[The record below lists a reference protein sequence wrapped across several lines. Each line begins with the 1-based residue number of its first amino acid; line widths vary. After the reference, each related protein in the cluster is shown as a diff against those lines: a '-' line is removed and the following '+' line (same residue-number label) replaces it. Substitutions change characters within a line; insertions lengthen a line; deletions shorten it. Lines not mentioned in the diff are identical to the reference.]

1 MSAVGGITCYKVQ
14 QKQGAAY
21 RAALTIGHGSKGP
34 RRKTVTR
41 KTKDEAL
48 KAIYAL
54 RADFDRGILKSR
66 GKTAVHD
73 LAMTYFFEVAKERV
87 TEKTLSGYVYNFER
101 YVSPYLGGQRIDH
114 LGAQEVTLWMN
125 QLRKKGLSK
134 TTINGARR
142 SLVGVLDYAVNQE
155 LIFSNAAKRAPALRR
170 TKDDETNVKDP
181 LDHSEAMQH
190 LSASRGT
197 DFDLFMHLVLILG
210 LRRGEALGLRWSDI
224 DLDSGLISINGSLSE
239 VPSAERGGSSKISL
253 KRTTPKTKSGIRT
266 LALSTPLSAS
276 LMRHKELSETK
287 AQQHGFS
294 PPDYLFFSNR
304 GSPVYPSNFSAR
316 FRKWVKAQDLREI
329 RIHDYRHSAATIAIN
344 HGIEGIRVQDGLG
357 HSRLETTKNIYAS
370 KVKQP
375 ALLFAREMGALFV
388 DENEEF
394 GMSLVSKDQI
404 IDRD

>member
-14 QKQGAAY
+14 QKRGVAY
-21 RAALTIGHGSKGP
+21 RAALTIGHGSKGA

-66 GKTAVHD
+66 GKTVVHD

-114 LGAQEVTLWMN
+114 LGPQEVTLWMS
-125 QLRKKGLSK
+125 QLRRKGLSK

-142 SLVGVLDYAVNQE
+142 SLVGVLNYAMDQE
-155 LIFSNAAKRAPALRR
+155 LIFSNPAKRAPALRR
-170 TKDDETNVKDP
+170 TKEDETNVKDP
-181 LDHSEAMQH
+181 LDHTEALEH
-190 LSASRGT
+190 LAASRGT
-197 DFDLFMHLVLILG
+197 EFDLFMHLILILG
-210 LRRGEALGLRWSDI
+210 LRRGEALALRAQDI
-224 DLDSGLISINGSLSE
+224 DFENGLISIDGSLSE
-239 VPSAERGGSSKISL
+239 VPVTQRSGYVRIEL
-253 KRTTPKTKSGIRT
+253 KRTSPKTKSGVRT
-266 LALSTPLSAS
+266 LALSTPITAAL
-276 LMRHKELSETK
+276 LRHRDQSEAKTRK
-287 AQQHGFS
+287 YGI
-294 PPDYLFFSNR
+294 PLPEYLFFSRR

-316 FRKWVKAQDLREI
+316 FRKWVKAQDLREV

-344 HGIEGIRVQDGLG
+344 NGIEGIRVQDGLG

-375 ALLFAREMGALFV
+375 ALLFALEMGALFV